1 MSSAPSPALTKQFED
16 FIRASEFPCV
26 GAKSALA
33 RGTLRIVICR
43 SIRSGWNDLVM
54 HRELLDWSRQARE
67 AASDFPS
74 DFPGDFRSLAFIF
87 DDAEP
92 LSEVEFERALW
103 ERVQS
108 LTDKDAWLGL
118 PYDHR
123 VSNDPDDP
131 HFSLSFGGEA
141 FFVVGMHPAASR
153 PARRFARPVMVF
165 NLHEQF
171 ERLRAEGRFESIQ
184 TSILERDRK
193 LAGSVNPM
201 LARHG
206 ERSEAAQYSG
216 RIVGPN
222 WHCPFSDP
230 RSEP

>member
-1 MSSAPSPALTKQFED
+1 MSIAPACELKDQFED
-16 FIRASEFPCV
+16 FIRARDFPCV

-33 RGTLRIVICR
+33 RETLRIVICR

-54 HRELLDWSRQARE
+54 HRELVDWSRQSRE
-67 AASDFPS
+67 DKA
-74 DFPGDFRSLAFIF
+74 DFRSLAFIF

-92 LSEVEFERALW
+92 LSEREFEQALW
-103 ERVQS
+103 DRVQS
-108 LTDKDAWLGL
+108 LTEKDAWLGL

-141 FFVVGMHPAASR
+141 FFVVGMHPTASR
-153 PARRFARPVMVF
+153 PARRFARPVLVF
-165 NLHEQF
+165 NLHDQF
-171 ERLRAEGRFESIQ
+171 ERLRAEGRFEAIRSSIV
-184 TSILERDRK
+184 ERDRK

-206 ERSEAAQYSG
+206 EASEAAQYSG
-216 RIVGPN
+216 RLVGPN
-222 WHCPFSDP
+222 WRCPFSDP
-230 RSEP
+230 RAEP